1 MCDTMGKLLPN
12 GRALFGKNS
21 DRSPNEPQV
30 LYYYPAMTHSKNSQ
44 LATYIKV
51 DQVERTKAIIL
62 SQPSWLWGGEMGVNE
77 CGVCIGNEA
86 VFTKGSYDAI
96 GLTGMDMLRLALE
109 RSENAKMAVGILIH
123 LLERYRQGGNCGYDH
138 KFYYD
143 NSFLVM
149 DGKEMYVLETSGTD
163 WVYKKTSCAAI
174 SNRLSIKKDG
184 TVYSNGVCN
193 FTQKHLEPVYS
204 HFSQSANRKSLCASA
219 IEKASSVEDIFVAL
233 RMHSHDKD
241 PLCNASVGSPC
252 MHYGGLVGDHTTNS
266 LVVEWDENGKMTL
279 WTTGRST
286 PCISLFKP
294 FAFGNVTAPIFEAKD
309 KNAVSYWLEAE
320 TFHRKLLGF
329 KLPKEYYDERNAL
342 EAEYLKQNKNLNSSE
357 MLSLSK
363 KAFEQE
369 SEFIKKWEKKTFEQ
383 GKTSALF
390 RKNWQKKNAIFER
403 IKRITEMEIYFDTL
417 QEALESKPNALQEN
431 NVLKEMLQTLTAY
444 YEGEDWRSDFESD
457 ERGELPQGLKR
468 GVLSEDGIYNLLST
482 IK

>member
-12 GRALFGKNS
+12 GHALFGKNS

-30 LYYYPAMTHSKNSQ
+30 LYYYPATSHSKNSQ

-51 DQVERTKAIIL
+51 DQVEKTKAIIL
-62 SQPSWLWGGEMGVNE
+62 SRPTWLWGGEMGVNE

-86 VFTKGSYDAI
+86 VFTKGRYDEI

-109 RSENAKMAVGILIH
+109 RIENAKMAVGCLIH

-149 DGKEMYVLETSGTD
+149 DGKEMYVLETSGKD

-184 TVYSNGVCN
+184 MVYSNGVCN
-193 FTQKHLEPVYS
+193 FTQKHLEPLYS
-204 HFSQSANRKSLCASA
+204 HFSQSANRKSLCTSA
-219 IEKASSVEDIFVAL
+219 IEKATCVEDIFSAL
-233 RMHSHDKD
+233 RAHAHDND

-294 FAFGNVTAPIFEAKD
+294 FSFGNIAAPIFESND
-309 KNAVSYWLEAE
+309 KNAVTYWLEAE
-320 TFHRKLLGF
+320 TFNRKLLGH
-329 KLPKEYYDERNAL
+329 KLPKEYYAERDSL
-342 EAEYLKQNKNLNSSE
+342 ETEYLKLSKGLDSSE
-357 MLSLSK
+357 MLELSQ
-363 KAFEQE
+363 KALKQE
-369 SEFIKKWEKKTFEQ
+369 SEFIKKWEKQILEQ
-383 GKTSALF
+383 GKTSSLF
-390 RKNWQKKNAIFER
+390 RKNWQKKNEAFER
-403 IKRITEMEIYFDTL
+403 IKRITKMEIYFDTI
-417 QEALESKPNALQEN
+417 QEALDSKPNALQEN
-431 NVLKEMLQTLTAY
+431 SELKEMLQTLIAY
-444 YEGEDWRSDFESD
+444 YEGDDWRSDFESD
-457 ERGELPQGLKR
+457 ERGKLPQGLKR